1 MVAYTFHTLDVF
13 TAERFSGNQLAV
25 VLAADALTSVQMQ
38 RIAAEFAISE
48 TVFVL
53 KPEKPTHS
61 ARIRIFT
68 PGRELPFA
76 GHPTVGAAVLLADL
90 QGPQMP
96 GMQSSIVLLE
106 EMIGS
111 VRVGV
116 SRKPGEAAYAEFD
129 TPKLPEPLSGPTSTE
144 RMADAL
150 GLSSSEI
157 GFENHR
163 PTRYSAGVPYT
174 FVPVRDLS
182 AIARAKAVTPFWD
195 AAFGPDGAYLYCR
208 ETVHTRSG
216 FHARM
221 FAPDLNNEDPATG
234 SAAAAF
240 SAVVHRF
247 DDIKDGER
255 KLLIEQGYE
264 MGRPSE
270 IALELVVAGGRL
282 RTVRIGGRAVRVM
295 SGVIEV

>member
-1 MVAYTFHTLDVF
+1 
-13 TAERFSGNQLAV
+13 
-25 VLAADALTSVQMQ
+25 
-38 RIAAEFAISE
+38 
-48 TVFVL
+48 
-53 KPEKPTHS
+53 
-61 ARIRIFT
+61 
-68 PGRELPFA
+68 
-76 GHPTVGAAVLLADL
+76 
-90 QGPQMP
+90 
-96 GMQSSIVLLE
+96 
-106 EMIGS
+106 
-111 VRVGV
+111 
-116 SRKPGEAAYAEFD
+116 RKPGEAAYAEFD

-282 RTVRIGGRAVRVM
+282 RERAGKRRDDQADGRQQARDPPLQAARVICDEAGM
-295 SGVIEV
+295 HSGVLLILRCTSANIPMRVIWLNQLCVLLRYSVVQVR